1 MDHHSSLRQW
11 ALILLNVM
19 PIPISNLFLGAKLEI
34 TAILMYWIYT
44 DLYILVT
51 ADVTDLNKQLV
62 LISRHMCCP
71 FYFTLCWPLE
81 WLVFHKSSL
90 LLMCFYSA
98 FTEKESTLIVHSDC
112 IWWMNCLLMW
122 YALHNK
128 RSNIGCLVNDPNV
141 LNNAVPLF

>member
-1 MDHHSSLRQW
+1 MSCQSPLVTSFWEQNWKLLLSSC
-11 ALILLNVM
+11 M
-19 PIPISNLFLGAKLEI
+19 
-34 TAILMYWIYT
+34 

-51 ADVTDLNKQLV
+51 ADVTELNKQLV

-98 FTEKESTLIVHSDC
+98 FSEKESTLIVHSDC

-141 LNNAVPLF
+141 LNNAVPLFQMRITRWSFSYSLGHQ